1 MFSKVPDQL
10 GDDPLSFKREIENFI
25 ITVGF
30 NMSQGKFQIY
40 VKFWKKRNFCVTKTE
55 SQNWKM
61 NGIKIQHQNI

>member
-1 MFSKVPDQL
+1 MKQKL
-10 GDDPLSFKREIENFI
+10 TEFKREIENFI
-25 ITVGF
+25 ITVVF